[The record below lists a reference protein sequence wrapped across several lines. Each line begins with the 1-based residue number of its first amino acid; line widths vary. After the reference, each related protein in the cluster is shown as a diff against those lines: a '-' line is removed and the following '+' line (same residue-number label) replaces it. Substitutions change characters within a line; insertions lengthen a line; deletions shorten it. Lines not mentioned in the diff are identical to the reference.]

1 MPEYGLPGVAADRTR
16 ARTLGLVLVAL
27 VVVVALVTGLYR
39 GLRSEDGLRIT
50 LRTEQIGDGVTEG
63 TQVRVDGVLAG
74 EVTAIAPDERGTQ
87 RIDLRL
93 DADALPGIDDSLRL
107 DYAPANLFGISELE
121 LLRGPGGAPL
131 RAGTVVDLTG
141 PRAGDVYDATMGA
154 ILRSLSQVGETAFSP
169 RLATVIAQISAD
181 VQAFTPLVQAL
192 ITVARTIADHQ
203 TMPAS
208 ELLGNLG
215 PAFDGGGEF
224 AGATIRIL
232 DQFHDIRILRT
243 DQNRYDVGVGA
254 LTGSILPGLATT
266 VSTAGEELAEA
277 TDMLAPMLAVLA
289 QMVPRPAQSGAEL
302 RELLGRLRAAMP
314 ETPDGPVLNLE
325 VELAH
330 VPGLAVPLL
339 GGTR

>member
-154 ILRSLSQVGETAFSP
+154 ILRSLSQVGESAFSP
-169 RLATVIAQISAD
+169 RLATVIAQLSAD
-181 VQAFTPLVQAL
+181 FKSFTPLVQAL
-192 ITVARTIADHQ
+192 ITVAQTIADNQ
-203 TMPAS
+203 TMPAN
-208 ELLGNLG
+208 ELLGRLG
-215 PAFDGGGEF
+215 PAFDGGGDF
-224 AGATIRIL
+224 AGATIEVL
-232 DQFHDIRILRT
+232 DQLHDIRILHT
-243 DQNRYDVGVGA
+243 DRDRFDVGVA
-254 LTGSILPGLATT
+254 VLTGSILPGL
-266 VSTAGEELAEA
+266 
-277 TDMLAPMLAVLA
+277 
-289 QMVPRPAQSGAEL
+289 
-302 RELLGRLRAAMP
+302 
-314 ETPDGPVLNLE
+314 
-325 VELAH
+325 
-330 VPGLAVPLL
+330 
-339 GGTR
+339 